1 MKAKDLDEMF
11 DNGEDIIEH
20 LDLSKAKRIEQKQEK
35 IDVEFPTWML
45 NSLDKEARRLGIPIQ
60 SIIKVW
66 IADRLKLTAVTSNQ

>member
-1 MKAKDLDEMF
+1 MKVKDLDEMF

-20 LDLSKAKRIEQKQEK
+20 IDLSKAKRIKQKHEK

>member
-1 MKAKDLDEMF
+1 MKVKDLDEMF
-11 DNGEDIIEH
+11 DNGEDIIKH
-20 LDLSKAKRIEQKQEK
+20 IDLSKAKRIKQKHEK